1 MDLCSTSG
9 DCGRSKAGKT
19 EILPCQRSWVGDVSS
34 MKEVGPQSV
43 EVPDDASADL
53 VLSLVQSMRAWIRE
67 DFLRTQI
74 FIIKWTMSGDG

>member
-1 MDLCSTSG
+1 M
-9 DCGRSKAGKT
+9 
-19 EILPCQRSWVGDVSS
+19 SS